1 MWAMTV
7 AETSAPVSRATPS
20 SLSSS
25 SSKKI
30 PPARAPR
37 SFLVERMLHIDPR
50 AGAFRDAHVRDL
62 PDFLRANDVLVVNDA
77 ATLPASLPARTRDG
91 RSMELRLIA
100 ERAPS
105 IWSAALL
112 GEGDWR
118 TPTEHRP
125 APPHLSV
132 GDELRVGAMIAR
144 VIELGPHSPRE
155 VVVRFDRRDAAL
167 WSELYAVGRL
177 IQYAHVPEPLPLW
190 EMQSAYASRPWAV
203 EMPSAGRPL
212 EWEILD
218 ALRRKG
224 VELRTLTHAAGLSS
238 TGDDAIDRALPL
250 VERYEIP
257 RATIEAIDRARAN
270 GGRVVAVGTSVVRAL
285 EGSAV
290 RHDGRAVAESAAT
303 DLKIDEN
310 FRPIVIDGLFTG
322 IHDDPATSHHSL
334 LRAFAPARLLER
346 AHAHAAAAGYVGHEL
361 GDSTLIL
368 SA

>member
-1 MWAMTV
+1 MLTMTFT
-7 AETSAPVSRATPS
+7 ESTSPISRP
-20 SLSSS
+20 S

-30 PPARAPR
+30 PPQRAPR

-50 AGAFRDAHVRDL
+50 AGTFRDACIRDL
-62 PDFLRANDVLVVNDA
+62 PDFLRAGDVLVVNDA
-77 ATLPASLPARTRDG
+77 ATLPASLPARTSDG
-91 RSMELRLIA
+91 RSIELRLLA

-105 IWSAALL
+105 VWSAALL
-112 GEGDWR
+112 GEGDWH

-125 APPHLSV
+125 LPPRVSV
-132 GDELRVGAMIAR
+132 GDVLRVGAMHAH

-155 VVVRFDRRDAAL
+155 IVVRFDRRDEAL
-167 WSELYAVGRL
+167 WSEIYAVGRL
-177 IQYAHVPEPLPLW
+177 IQYAHVPDPLPLW
-190 EMQSAYASRPWAV
+190 EMQSVYASRPWAV

-212 EWEILD
+212 KWEVLD
-218 ALRRKG
+218 ALRKKG
-224 VELRTLTHAAGLSS
+224 VVLRTLTHAAGLSS

-257 RATIEAIDRARAN
+257 RATIDAIDAARAN

-285 EGSAV
+285 EGSAA
-290 RHDGRAVAESAAT
+290 RHDGRAIAESAST
-303 DLKIDEN
+303 DLRIDEN
-310 FRPIVIDGLFTG
+310 FRPVVIDGLLTG

-346 AHAHAAAAGYVGHEL
+346 AHAHAASVGYVGHEL

-368 SA
+368 PA

>member
-1 MWAMTV
+1 MFAMTFTD
-7 AETSAPVSRATPS
+7 ATAPLSRPS
-20 SLSSS
+20 T
-25 SSKKI
+25 SKKI

-37 SFLVERMLHIDPR
+37 TFLSERMLQIDPR
-50 AGAFRDAHVRDL
+50 AGTFRDATIRDL
-62 PDFLRANDVLVVNDA
+62 PDFLRPNDVVVVNDA
-77 ATLPASLPARTRDG
+77 ATLPASLPARTRDE
-91 RSMELRLIA
+91 RSIELRLLA

-105 IWSAALL
+105 VWAAALL

-125 APPHLSV
+125 APPRV
-132 GDELRVGAMIAR
+132 QIGDELRVGAHMIAR

-155 VVVRFDRRDAAL
+155 VIVRFDREDDAL

-177 IQYAHVPEPLPLW
+177 IQYAHVPDPLPLY
-190 EMQSAYASRPWAV
+190 EMQSVYASRPWAV

-212 EWEILD
+212 KWEILD

-224 VELRTLTHAAGLSS
+224 IVLRTLTHAAGLSS

-257 RATIEAIDRARAN
+257 RTTIDALGAARAKN
-270 GGRVVAVGTSVVRAL
+270 ARVLAVGTSVVRAL
-285 EGSAV
+285 EGSAA
-290 RHDGRAVAESAAT
+290 RHGGRPVAEAAST
-303 DLKIDEN
+303 DLRIDEN
-310 FRPIVIDGLFTG
+310 FRPIVVDGLLTG